1 MPVQTRGTPYYM
13 APEMWEVH
21 FAGLKEQREAEFLIK
36 EQREAEL
43 KEGEHRVDIGE
54 ELSRIIRAELSREDR
69 VLVRRGKSSPSGDF
83 FFHAL
88 PRRGIIVCLLV
99 LWKSW
104 SSEQTWAEDSD

>member
-43 KEGEHRVDIGE
+43 KEGEEHLVD
-54 ELSRIIRAELSREDR
+54 LLRAELSREDR